1 MLTLPTA
8 AYEYYESG
16 TAASNAV
23 KTDASVSAKFMAVSG
38 SASIHHSIAQ
48 SFNSSMQYSMFSF
61 SHAMAH
67 VGFDGWDS
75 DINSDVLK
83 QRLASIASFCPSNPD
98 PVIVAAY
105 ANLFGNLG
113 SHIITGL
120 NFGAR
125 FQLHI
130 RCENSDSSVNQSFH
144 ANLSFAFKGLATGGR
159 IDVSVAGT
167 DQYKSFSNKMQ
178 KICCCVGG
186 DATLATAIISGATG
200 DDDVYQKF
208 REWVKTHQQHPSIIS
223 IQTVALWDVMSTS
236 PDPEVSRRSRDVENA
251 YLWIVSHPR
260 RHRTKCRLTINSDW
274 GEIGLLTPSAFIL
287 SDPDSPV
294 QHPNVSIS
302 STKIRWDGKPAG
314 YGHQHLAIDFIIEND
329 GSPVDIELARGNDGD
344 RRGVP
349 NGSCEVMINNRRY
362 INRGARGGGRNSEW
376 FYKCEVNPDA
386 WTIGL

>member
-1 MLTLPTA
+1 M
-8 AYEYYESG
+8 
-16 TAASNAV
+16 
-23 KTDASVSAKFMAVSG
+23 KTDASVSAKFMAISG
-38 SASIHHSIAQ
+38 SASIRHSIAQ

-83 QRLASIASFCPSNPD
+83 QRLASIGSFCPSNPD

-144 ANLSFAFKGLATGGR
+144 ANLSFAFKGLVTGGR
-159 IDVSVAGT
+159 IDEAVART
-167 DQYKSFSNKMQ
+167 DQYRSFSNKMQ
-178 KICCCVGG
+178 QTCSCIGG

-208 REWVKTHQQHPSIIS
+208 QEWVKTRQQHPSIIS
-223 IQTVALWDVMSTS
+223 IQTVTLWDVMSTS

-302 STKIRWDGKPAG
+302 STKIHWGGKPDG

-329 GSPVDIELARGNDGD
+329 GSPVDIELARGTDGD
-344 RRGVP
+344 R
-349 NGSCEVMINNRRY
+349 SQ
-362 INRGARGGGRNSEW
+362 W
-376 FYKCEVNPDA
+376 FYRCEVNPDA